1 MGTDTGK
8 SQQLFGKSGP
18 AFDLLFDA
26 FKFFMQ
32 VMLPPKIMKQKR
44 HISLDPHENIV
55 KIVGD
60 ASGEGA
66 DGFHFLRLQQL
77 RLQIGLYEQLAEVFK
92 VEPFEFQLKRNS
104 SNQL

>member
-60 ASGEGA
+60 APGEGA
-66 DGFHFLRLQQL
+66 DGFNFFYRCSSCACRASLSFSISLISVISRLT
-77 RLQIGLYEQLAEVFK
+77 I
-92 VEPFEFQLKRNS
+92 
-104 SNQL
+104 